1 MDWLARQGLLVYDP
15 VVDAALQG
23 PLKGCDPRTV
33 QRHFRRSTGLTLS
46 TKWQIERARYATCL
60 LQEGV
65 CILDTVEQAG
75 YFDQPHL
82 TRSLKRY
89 IGQTPAQIREQSRPE
104 QMSFLYK
111 TLPVEHGILSL
122 SGT

>member
-46 TKWQIERARYATCL
+46 TTWHIEARALRYLSPAGRCL
-60 LQEGV
+60 HSEYGSRGRV
-65 CILDTVEQAG
+65 
-75 YFDQPHL
+75 FL
-82 TRSLKRY
+82 T
-89 IGQTPAQIREQSRPE
+89 SR
-104 QMSFLYK
+104 
-111 TLPVEHGILSL
+111 I
-122 SGT
+122 